1 MCMKWKS
8 LRYRGSWD
16 STSGNWNGNVDGNE
30 NKMEMGMH
38 VMGMGSALS
47 QLLLFPIVI
56 LSM

>member
-1 MCMKWKS
+1 MVHGIRPVGIGTEM
-8 LRYRGSWD
+8 LM
-16 STSGNWNGNVDGNE
+16 GNE

>member
-1 MCMKWKS
+1 MKWKS